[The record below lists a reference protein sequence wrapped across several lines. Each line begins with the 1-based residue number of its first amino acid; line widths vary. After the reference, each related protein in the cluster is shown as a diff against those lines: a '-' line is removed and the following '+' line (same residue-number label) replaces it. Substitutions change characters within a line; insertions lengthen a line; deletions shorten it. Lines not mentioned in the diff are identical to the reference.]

1 MKDAEDEGKGDYMT
15 REGRAKRSVAVSSS
29 TYPNNVKRE
38 RESKRQNKED
48 AFVENWELVKF
59 DEVLALIAQRR

>member
-48 AFVENWELVKF
+48 AFVEN
-59 DEVLALIAQRR
+59 